1 MATKETGKKVPV
13 HNPFP
18 ARTAVLSGAKRSI
31 TDLYKGQ
38 KNPIAPMSKST
49 VLALNDQSYKAGL
62 LAGKRSKANKPKDNP
77 IDLKDA
83 MDLAKVGVL
92 GTVTTIGVDIAAGQI
107 FPSLN
112 ITKEA
117 NANVYYMAKIIGA
130 VVAGEV
136 LSDATKGASYTG
148 AGGAITVY
156 MTEFAR
162 EFLKG
167 QMPQS
172 VPLGALPQPRLVP
185 VPPTMRM
192 AGALAGYGD
201 GRNVTLQPVQKQPCG
216 CGNGGLAGVGGG
228 IGANKVLSGVQANNE
243 PRLFGGVKR
252 RK

>member
-1 MATKETGKKVPV
+1 MATKNTGKKVPV

-38 KNPIAPMSKST
+38 KNPIAPMTKST

-62 LAGKRSKANKPKDNP
+62 LAGKRTAANKPKDNP
-77 IDLKDA
+77 IGLNDA
-83 MDLAKVGVL
+83 MDLVKVGVI
-92 GTVTTIGVDIAAGQI
+92 GTATTIGVDIAAGQI
-107 FPSLN
+107 LPRLN

-162 EFLKG
+162 ELLKG
-167 QMPQS
+167 NMPAS

-192 AGALAGYGD
+192 AGALSGYGD
-201 GRNVTLQPVQKQPCG
+201 GGNVMLQPVQKQPCG
-216 CGNGGLAGVGGG
+216 CNGGLAGVGGG
-228 IGANKVLSGVQANNE
+228 IGANKVLAGVQANNE
-243 PRLFGGVKR
+243 PRLFGGIKR

>member
-1 MATKETGKKVPV
+1 MATKNTGKKVPV

-38 KNPIAPMSKST
+38 KNPIAPMTKST

-62 LAGKRSKANKPKDNP
+62 LAGKRTAANKPKDNP
-77 IDLKDA
+77 IGLNDA
-83 MDLAKVGVL
+83 MDLAKVGLL
-92 GTVTTIGVDIAAGQI
+92 GTATTIGVDIAAGQI
-107 FPSLN
+107 LPRLN

-162 EFLKG
+162 ELLKG
-167 QMPQS
+167 NMPAS

-192 AGALAGYGD
+192 AGALSGYGD
-201 GRNVTLQPVQKQPCG
+201 GGNVMLQPVQKQPCG
-216 CGNGGLAGVGGG
+216 CNGGLAGVGGG
-228 IGANKVLSGVQANNE
+228 IGANKVLAGVQANNE
-243 PRLFGGVKR
+243 PRLFGGIKR

>member
-1 MATKETGKKVPV
+1 MATKNTGKKVPV

-38 KNPIAPMSKST
+38 KNPIAPMTKST

-62 LAGKRSKANKPKDNP
+62 LAGKRTAANKPKDNP
-77 IDLKDA
+77 IGLNDA
-83 MDLAKVGVL
+83 MDLAKVGLL
-92 GTVTTIGVDIAAGQI
+92 GTATTIGVDIAAGQI
-107 FPSLN
+107 LPRLN

-117 NANVYYMAKIIGA
+117 NSNVYYMAKIIGA

-162 EFLKG
+162 ELLKG
-167 QMPQS
+167 NMPAS

-192 AGALAGYGD
+192 AGALSGYGD
-201 GRNVTLQPVQKQPCG
+201 GGNVMLQPVQKQPCG
-216 CGNGGLAGVGGG
+216 CNGGLAGVGGG
-228 IGANKVLSGVQANNE
+228 IGANKVLAGVQANNE
-243 PRLFGGVKR
+243 PRLFGGIKR